1 MAVAAV
7 YLVLLSEGKILLS
20 RRANTGYE
28 DGNYGLVAGHVE
40 PGETLRQAM
49 AREALEEAGLVIAE
63 ADIDLALTMHRL
75 SASSKPKERLDFFM
89 TAAKYTGEL
98 TNQEPQKCSDLAW
111 FGRSN
116 PPENLIAYIREALN
130 LIAEDVRYC
139 EYGW

>member
-7 YLVLLSEGKILLS
+7 YLVLIIDGKMLLS

-40 PGETLRQAM
+40 AGETLRQAM

-75 SASSKPKERLDFFM
+75 SGTSKPPERLDFFM
-89 TAAKYTGEL
+89 TATKYKGEP
-98 TNQEPQKCSDLAW
+98 TNKEPKKCSDLAW
-111 FGRSN
+111 FGRNS

-130 LIAEDVRYC
+130 LIAEDVRYS